1 MRTETLVVMVNT
13 FIYFLMLDI
22 QVEAI
27 VLTDVFYMT
36 FEINNRA
43 RGAQKNIALPLFT
56 SYDTLK
62 EDFTLPHR
70 FLVIPP
76 GIHVDSWSP
85 PGVQVEFLWQ
95 GAQPNFCL
103 FPPGFHPFHITL
115 YNNFHLSVDST
126 WTPAVLIIYFV
137 GIDLPMKTKSHY
149 GPINK

>member
-1 MRTETLVVMVNT
+1 MMVNT

-27 VLTDVFYMT
+27 VLTDVFYIT

-76 GIHVDSWSP
+76 GIHVDS
-85 PGVQVEFLWQ
+85 FLWQ

-137 GIDLPMKTKSHY
+137 GIGLLMKAKSHD
-149 GPINK
+149 GPKKKKIRIF